1 MASRSSLKI
10 WAPQSLSNPWGAQAT
25 RPHNTQELACP
36 SLAILALRFLTML
49 YCLLIQI
56 KELLLIG
63 SSCSGSVTLD
73 FPNLLFS
80 FLHYY

>member
-1 MASRSSLKI
+1 
-10 WAPQSLSNPWGAQAT
+10 
-25 RPHNTQELACP
+25 
-36 SLAILALRFLTML
+36 ML

>member
-1 MASRSSLKI
+1 
-10 WAPQSLSNPWGAQAT
+10 
-25 RPHNTQELACP
+25 
-36 SLAILALRFLTML
+36 ML

-80 FLHYY
+80 FFTLLLILFVARGMHLPQYTCGGQRTTF